1 MVNPFKFGKTVSG
14 ETFYDRSD
22 SSRKLHAKLVGGACN
37 VVMYA
42 PRRYGKTSLVK
53 KVLARLAEE
62 GMPTI
67 CFNLSKVETI
77 EKFCE
82 QYSAAVCSLVGKGG
96 EVADLLTT
104 YLSHLHP
111 TFTIGGDAPL
121 AIRFDHGAK
130 MASSSVS
137 AVLDFAER
145 IAREKLGRR
154 IVIAFDEFQEIE
166 RLSPDLPLEGIFRG
180 CIQEHEF
187 ASYLF
192 FGSKTHVLKRM
203 FGDKTR
209 PFYKSAAIMKLGKPP
224 QAESEAFI
232 CRRFASR
239 SIGIDAGTAARIVRE
254 SENVPYYLQQLSAL
268 TYDAVCDRE
277 GDWVEERDVDVAIQD
292 LLEENGDYYNER
304 LSSLSPMQRLLLTAL
319 GCEPRKDFPADYRAR
334 YSLGVSSTLHAA
346 LKVLVES
353 GLVESDETGYC
364 LGDPFFARYIRQR
377 PY

>member
-1 MVNPFKFGKTVSG
+1 M
-14 ETFYDRSD
+14 
-22 SSRKLHAKLVGGACN
+22 
-37 VVMYA
+37 
-42 PRRYGKTSLVK
+42 
-53 KVLARLAEE
+53 
-62 GMPTI
+62 
-67 CFNLSKVETI
+67 
-77 EKFCE
+77 
-82 QYSAAVCSLVGKGG
+82 
-96 EVADLLTT
+96 
-104 YLSHLHP
+104 
-111 TFTIGGDAPL
+111 
-121 AIRFDHGAK
+121 
-130 MASSSVS
+130 
-137 AVLDFAER
+137 
-145 IAREKLGRR
+145 
-154 IVIAFDEFQEIE
+154 
-166 RLSPDLPLEGIFRG
+166 
-180 CIQEHEF
+180 
-187 ASYLF
+187 
-192 FGSKTHVLKRM
+192 KTHVLKRM